1 MRTRGAE
8 FGVGIFII
16 LTIAAVFF
24 LALRV
29 SGLLHEINKGG
40 FTVTAHFQN
49 IGGLTPRAKVT
60 MSGVLIGRVTGI
72 ALDPKRLDAVVTMR
86 IDNNMQNQISTDATA
101 SILTEGL
108 IGGQY
113 IGITSGADDTM
124 LKQGSEIEQTQSA
137 LVLEDLISKFLFN
150 KATEPTPAAS
160 APAATSA
167 TSANKTAASA
177 NNNSAF

>member
-16 LTIAAVFF
+16 LTIAAIFF

-29 SGLLHEINKGG
+29 SGLLSEIDKGG
-40 FTVTAHFQN
+40 YTVTAHFQN

-60 MSGVLIGRVTGI
+60 LSGVVIGRVTNI
-72 ALDPKRLDAVVTMR
+72 ALDPKRLDAVVTMQ
-86 IDNNMQNQISTDATA
+86 INNSMKEISTDSTA

-113 IGITSGADDTM
+113 IGISVGADDTM
-124 LKQGSEIEQTQSA
+124 LKEGSEIEQTQSA
-137 LVLEDLISKFLFN
+137 LVLEDLISKFLFS
-150 KATEPTPAAS
+150 KATEPTPGATGAAAAPAPTATGKAAS
-160 APAATSA
+160 SD
-167 TSANKTAASA
+167 
-177 NNNSAF
+177 AF

>member
-16 LTIAAVFF
+16 LTIAAIFF

-29 SGLLHEINKGG
+29 SGLLSEIDKGG
-40 FTVTAHFQN
+40 YTVTAHFQN

-60 MSGVLIGRVTGI
+60 LSGVVIGRVTNI
-72 ALDPKRLDAVVTMR
+72 ALDPKRLDAVVTMQ
-86 IDNNMQNQISTDATA
+86 INNSMKEISTDSTA

-113 IGITSGADDTM
+113 IGISVGADDTM
-124 LKQGSEIEQTQSA
+124 LKEGSEIEQTQSA
-137 LVLEDLISKFLFN
+137 LVLEDLISKFLFS
-150 KATEPTPAAS
+150 KATEPTPGATGAAS
-160 APAATSA
+160 APAATAKAA
-167 TSANKTAASA
+167 TSD
-177 NNNSAF
+177 AF

>member
-16 LTIAAVFF
+16 LTIAAIFF

-29 SGLLHEINKGG
+29 SGLLSEIDKGG
-40 FTVTAHFQN
+40 YTVTAHFQN

-60 MSGVLIGRVTGI
+60 LSGVVIGRVTNI
-72 ALDPKRLDAVVTMR
+72 ALDPKRLDAVVTLQ
-86 IDNNMQNQISTDATA
+86 IDNSMKEISTDSTA

-113 IGITSGADDTM
+113 IGISIGADDTM
-124 LKQGSEIEQTQSA
+124 LKDGGEIEQTQSA
-137 LVLEDLISKFLFN
+137 LVLEDLISKFLFT
-150 KATEPTPAAS
+150 KATEPTPSAEAPATAPAKAAS
-160 APAATSA
+160 SAA
-167 TSANKTAASA
+167 
-177 NNNSAF
+177 F